1 MSYIFENATLLT
13 YDLNK
18 NYSRGEN
25 LLISTTKNLKL
36 NGILYNRYI
45 NSDAQGV
52 KETYSGILNI
62 LNNNTGQYEEIIVN
76 NYHLGYGRIVNI
88 SFPKENPIF
97 VEDYIYSIEIVESGN
112 FNTLPVDNK
121 YGSGLNSINNKLLN
135 LSETLNFN
143 HLQNGKYSYDHN
155 LDIQFYN
162 DESDIILKSKNL
174 ANSIYNDSGV
184 YLGLFG
190 KFSGFYN
197 DLMFKQ
203 NVIQENYDLIN
214 KSVSFQKNIQIDENY
229 KTNYSLELTN
239 TSSRN
244 AEGILTV
251 TENGKILGLQNTD
264 EYTAKKYLNTEI
276 SSSFDRCNT
285 LAVNYYSSSVNNE
298 PFTLGTTFDKYT
310 NNLSYNISYTDNINF
325 YSGLIHM
332 YEITLEQG
340 NDGINY
346 YTRNGNVKLTSAIIG
361 QISKTSDDFLKFKS
375 IYQQALNDYSDYKL
389 MNTSNDFNIIYPGNI
404 NNVSYGKGFSYSIKK
419 TNDGFLLTGTA
430 GIEKYVKRLEIG
442 NQYDDLSLMTK
453 EYILPNKDDKNF
465 YFSQGKGAEQVQLS
479 NTNSSIKGVLIRPTG
494 NQLIWASGF
503 IDYYLSGLKDEV
515 LKNIKNIGEDHVLNS
530 ASLTYDSNLNF
541 GLDLNILSVKLK

>member
-25 LLISTTKNLKL
+25 LLINSNKNLKL
-36 NGILYNRYI
+36 NGILYNRYT

-97 VEDYIYSIEIVESGN
+97 VEDYIYSIEIVETGN
-112 FNTLPVDNK
+112 FNTLPVNKK
-121 YGSGLNSINNKLLN
+121 YGSGLNLINDKLLN
-135 LSETLNFN
+135 LSETINFN
-143 HLQNGKYSYDHN
+143 NLQNGKYSYDHN
-155 LDIQFYN
+155 LDIQYYN

-174 ANSIYNDSGV
+174 ANTIFNDSGV

-197 DLMFKQ
+197 NLMFRE

-214 KSVSFQKNIQIDENY
+214 KSASFQKNIQIDENY
-229 KTNYSLELTN
+229 KINYSLELTN

-244 AEGILTV
+244 TEGVLTV
-251 TENGKILGLQNTD
+251 TENGKILGLENTD

-276 SSSFDRCNT
+276 SGSFNRCNT
-285 LAVNYYSSSVNNE
+285 LASNYYSSSVNNE

-310 NNLSYNISYTDNINF
+310 NTLSYNVAYTDNINF

-332 YEITLEQG
+332 YEITLEEG
-340 NDGINY
+340 NDNINY
-346 YTRNGNVKLTSAIIG
+346 YTRNGTVKLSSATIG
-361 QISKTSDDFLKFKS
+361 QISKVSNDFLKFKT
-375 IYQQALNDYSDYKL
+375 IYQEALSGYSNYKL
-389 MNTSNDFNIIYPGNI
+389 TNTSNDFNIIYPGNI
-404 NNVSYGKGFSYSIKK
+404 NNITYGKSFSYNIRK
-419 TNDGFLLTGTA
+419 TNDSFLITGA
-430 GIEKYVKRLEIG
+430 GLGNYVKRFEVEG
-442 NQYDDLSLMTK
+442 QYDDLALMTK
-453 EYILPNKDDKNF
+453 EYIIPNKDDQNF
-465 YFSQGKGAEQVQLS
+465 LFSKGSDVEQVQLS
-479 NTNSSIKGVLIRPTG
+479 NTNTSIKGTLMRPTG
-494 NQLIWASGF
+494 NLLIWQSGF
-503 IDYYLSGLKDEV
+503 IEYYLPELKNQI
-515 LKNIKNIGEDHVLNS
+515 LQNIKNIGQDYIINS

-541 GLDLNILSVKLK
+541 GLDLNILSVKPK

>member
-25 LLISTTKNLKL
+25 LLISTNKNLKL
-36 NGILYNRYI
+36 NGILYNRYT

-97 VEDYIYSIEIVESGN
+97 IEDYIYSIEIVETGN
-112 FNTLPVDNK
+112 FNTLPIDNK
-121 YGSGLNSINNKLLN
+121 YGTGFNLIDNKLLN
-135 LSETLNFN
+135 ISEALNFN

-174 ANSIYNDSGV
+174 ANTIFNDSGV

-197 DLMFKQ
+197 NLMFRQ

-214 KSVSFQKNIQIDENY
+214 KSASFQKNIQIDENY
-229 KTNYSLELTN
+229 KTDYSLELTN
-239 TSSRN
+239 SSSRN
-244 AEGILTV
+244 AEGVLTV
-251 TENGKILGLQNTD
+251 TENGKILGLENTD
-264 EYTAKKYLNTEI
+264 EYTAKKYLSTEI
-276 SSSFDRCNT
+276 SGSFDRCNA
-285 LAVNYYSSSVNNE
+285 LALDYYSSSVNNE

-310 NNLSYNISYTDNINF
+310 NSLSYNVSYTDNINF

-332 YEITLEQG
+332 YEITLEEG
-340 NDGINY
+340 NDNINY
-346 YTRNGNVKLTSAIIG
+346 YTRNGNVKLSSAIIG
-361 QISKTSDDFLKFKS
+361 QIYKVSDDFLKFKS
-375 IYQQALNDYSDYKL
+375 IYQEALSDYSDYKL
-389 MNTSNDFNIIYPGNI
+389 TNTSNDFNIIYPGNI
-404 NNVSYGKGFSYSIKK
+404 NDITYGKGFSYSIRK
-419 TNDGFLLTGTA
+419 TNDGFLITGS
-430 GIEKYVKRLEIG
+430 GLGDYVKRFEAE

-453 EYILPNKDDKNF
+453 EYIIPNKDDKNF
-465 YFSQGKGAEQVQLS
+465 LFSRGLNVEQVQLS
-479 NTNSSIKGVLIRPTG
+479 NTNTSIKGILMRPTG
-494 NQLIWASGF
+494 DALIWESGF
-503 IDYYLSGLKDEV
+503 IEYYLPE
-515 LKNIKNIGEDHVLNS
+515 LKNQILQNVKNIGQDHIINT

-541 GLDLNILSVKLK
+541 GLDLNILSVKPK

>member
-36 NGILYNRYI
+36 NGILYNRYT

-76 NYHLGYGRIVNI
+76 NYNLGHGRIVNI

-97 VEDYIYSIEIVESGN
+97 VEDYVYTIEIVESGN
-112 FNTLPVDNK
+112 FNTFPIDSK
-121 YGSGLNSINNKLLN
+121 HGSGLNSIDSKLLN

-214 KSVSFQKNIQIDENY
+214 KSASFQKNIQIDENY
-229 KTNYSLELTN
+229 KTGYSLELTN

-244 AEGILTV
+244 AEGVLTV

-276 SSSFDRCNT
+276 SGSFERCNA
-285 LAVNYYSSSVNNE
+285 LALNYYSSSVNRE
-298 PFTLGTTFDKYT
+298 AFTIGTTFDKYT
-310 NNLSYNISYTDNINF
+310 NSLNYNISYTDNINF

-361 QISKTSDDFLKFKS
+361 QISKTSDAFLKFKS
-375 IYQQALNDYSDYKL
+375 TYQEALNSYSDYKPI
-389 MNTSNDFNIIYPGNI
+389 NTSNDLNLIYFGDI
-404 NNVSYGKGFSYSIKK
+404 NNITYGKNFSYSIKK
-419 TNDGFLLTGTA
+419 TNDNFLITGTT
-430 GIEKYVKRLEIG
+430 GIAKYVKRLEVG

-453 EYILPNKDDKNF
+453 EYIIPNKDNKNF
-465 YFSQGKGAEQVQLS
+465 YFSRGQGYEQVQLS
-479 NTNSSIKGVLIRPTG
+479 NTNSSIKGILKRPTG
-494 NQLIWASGF
+494 NALIWGNNF
-503 IDYYLSGLKDEV
+503 IDYYMSGLKDEV
-515 LKNIKNIGEDHVLNS
+515 LKRIENIGQDHILNS
-530 ASLTYDSNLNF
+530 AALTYDSNLNF
-541 GLDLNILSVKLK
+541 GLDLNILSVKPK

>member
-18 NYSRGEN
+18 NYSKGEN
-25 LLISTTKNLKL
+25 LLINITKNLKL
-36 NGILYNRYI
+36 NGILYNRYT
-45 NSDAQGV
+45 NSDGQGV

-62 LNNNTGQYEEIIVN
+62 LNKNTGQYEEIIVN
-76 NYHLGYGRIVNI
+76 NYNLGYGRVINI

-97 VEDYIYSIEIVESGN
+97 VENYIYSIEIIESGN
-112 FNTLPVDNK
+112 FNKLPIDNK
-121 YGSGLNSINNKLLN
+121 YGSVLNSINNKLLN

-174 ANSIYNDSGV
+174 AYSIYNDSGV

-214 KSVSFQKNIQIDENY
+214 KSASFQKNIQIDENY

-239 TSSRN
+239 SSSRN

-251 TENGKILGLQNTD
+251 TENGKILGLGNTD

-276 SSSFDRCNT
+276 SGSFNRCNT
-285 LAVNYYSSSVNNE
+285 LALNYYSSSVNNE
-298 PFTLGTTFDKYT
+298 PFIIGTTFDKYT
-310 NNLSYNISYTDNINF
+310 NSLSYNVSYTDNINF

-346 YTRNGNVKLTSAIIG
+346 YTRNGNVKLTNAILG
-361 QISKTSDDFLKFKS
+361 QIYKNSNNFLKFKS
-375 IYQQALNDYSDYKL
+375 IYQEALNSYSSYKL
-389 MNTSNDFNIIYPGNI
+389 INTSNDLNIIYNGNI
-404 NNVSYGKGFSYSIKK
+404 NNLNYGKTFSYSIRR
-419 TNDGFLLTGTA
+419 TNDGFLITGS
-430 GIEKYVKRLEIG
+430 GLGDYVKRLEVEA
-442 NQYDDLSLMTK
+442 QYDDLSLMTK
-453 EYILPNKDDKNF
+453 EYIIPNKDDKNF
-465 YFSQGKGAEQVQLS
+465 LFSRGEEQIQLS
-479 NTNSSIKGVLIRPTG
+479 NTNTSLKGILLRPTG
-494 NQLIWASGF
+494 NKYIWSGNF
-503 IDYYLSGLKDEV
+503 IENYLPKLKDEL
-515 LKNIKNIGEDHVLNS
+515 LKNVKDIGKDNIINS

-541 GLDLNILSVKLK
+541 GLDLNILSVKPK

>member
-25 LLISTTKNLKL
+25 LLISTNKNLKL
-36 NGILYNRYI
+36 NGILYNRYT

-97 VEDYIYSIEIVESGN
+97 VEDYIYSIEIVETGN
-112 FNTLPVDNK
+112 FNTLPIDNK
-121 YGSGLNSINNKLLN
+121 YGTGLNLIDNKLLN
-135 LSETLNFN
+135 ISEALNFN

-174 ANSIYNDSGV
+174 ANTIFNDSGV

-197 DLMFKQ
+197 NLMFKQ

-229 KTNYSLELTN
+229 KTDYSLELTN

-244 AEGILTV
+244 AEGVLTV
-251 TENGKILGLQNTD
+251 TENGKILGLENTD

-276 SSSFDRCNT
+276 SGSFDRCNA
-285 LAVNYYSSSVNNE
+285 LASNYYSSSVNNE

-310 NNLSYNISYTDNINF
+310 NSLSYNVSYTDNINF

-332 YEITLEQG
+332 YEITLEEG
-340 NDGINY
+340 NDNINY
-346 YTRNGNVKLTSAIIG
+346 YNRNGTVKLSNATIG
-361 QISKTSDDFLKFKS
+361 QISKVSDNFLKFKS
-375 IYQQALNDYSDYKL
+375 IYQEALNSYSNYKL
-389 MNTSNDFNIIYPGNI
+389 MNTSNDFNLIYTGNI
-404 NNVSYGKGFSYSIKK
+404 NNVTYGKGFSYSIKK
-419 TNDGFLLTGTA
+419 TNDGFLITGS
-430 GIEKYVKRLEIG
+430 GLGDYVKRFEAE

-453 EYILPNKDDKNF
+453 EYIIPNKDDKNF
-465 YFSQGKGAEQVQLS
+465 LFSRGLNVEQVQLS
-479 NTNSSIKGVLIRPTG
+479 NTNTSIKGILMRPTG
-494 NQLIWASGF
+494 SALIWQSGF
-503 IDYYLSGLKDEV
+503 IEYYLPE
-515 LKNIKNIGEDHVLNS
+515 LKNQILQNVKNIGQDHIINT

-541 GLDLNILSVKLK
+541 GLDLNILSVKPK